1 MRSTD
6 ESGLKTKNG
15 HTHVSEPVAAKAELP
30 TAQPKHIELGLSKTD
45 LLRMHYQLV
54 LARLFDERI
63 WMLNRQGK
71 TAFVISSA
79 GQEGDQVAFANVM
92 KPGFDIIFPY
102 YRNLALVMALGVTP
116 REVML
121 GQLSRAEDPSGGG
134 RQMPSHF
141 GHAALNINTVSSPVA
156 TQLPQAAGAA
166 LASKIKQDGKVSL
179 VFVGDGGT
187 SKGDFHEALNFA
199 SVHALPV
206 IFVVENNGYA
216 ISVPLSKQM
225 HVKHISER
233 AVAYNIPGVTVDG
246 NDVLE
251 VYRVA
256 KEAEERA
263 RRGDGPTLIEAVTY
277 RYRPHS
283 SSDDDRKYRSKEE
296 VDEWKQRDPIVR
308 FERYLEEHGLLTKED
323 EDAVRQ
329 RVRQEVDEAQAYA
342 EAAPYALGETA
353 LKYVYAE
360 ENEVK

>member
-6 ESGLKTKNG
+6 ESNLKTKNG
-15 HTHVSEPVAAKAELP
+15 KLATTEPQSVIQTE
-30 TAQPKHIELGLSKTD
+30 QPKHAELGLNKEQ
-45 LLRMHYQLV
+45 LLKMHYQMV

-79 GQEGDQVAFANVM
+79 GQEAAQVAFANVM
-92 KPGFDIIFPY
+92 QPGHDIIFPY
-102 YRNLALVMALGVTP
+102 YRDLALVMGLGTTP
-116 REVML
+116 REIML
-121 GQLSRAEDPSGGG
+121 GQLARAEDPSSGG

-141 GHAALNINTVSSPVA
+141 SLARLNINTVSSPVA
-156 TQLPQAAGAA
+156 TQLTQAAGAA
-166 LASKIKQDGKVSL
+166 LASKIKQDNKVTL
-179 VFVGDGGT
+179 VCVGDGGT

-199 SVHALPV
+199 SIHSLPIV
-206 IFVVENNGYA
+206 FLVENNGYA

-225 HVKHISER
+225 HVKKISER
-233 AVAYNIPGVTVDG
+233 AAAYEIPGVTVDG

-256 KEAEERA
+256 QEAVERA
-263 RRGDGPTLIEAVTY
+263 RNGGGPSLIEAVTY

-308 FERYLEEHGLLTKED
+308 LERYLEEQAILSNED
-323 EDAVRQ
+323 EDNVR
-329 RVRQEVDEAQAYA
+329 VKARQEVDDAQAYS
-342 EAAPYALGETA
+342 EAAPFAPAEDT
-353 LKYVYAE
+353 LKYVYGDE
-360 ENEVK
+360 SEVDS